1 MSIIDWSIL
10 VASLLFIVIYG
21 VWKSRAQHTTE
32 SFLRGTHEVPWYTI
46 GFSIMATQAS
56 AITFLSAPGQA
67 FEDGMRFVQFYFG
80 LPLAMVV
87 LCITF
92 VPMFHRMGCYTAYEF
107 LEKRF
112 DVKTRSLGAVL
123 FLIQRGLSTSLT
135 IYAPSLVLSAMLG
148 WSTIV
153 TNCLIGGMVII
164 YTVSGGT
171 KAVSY
176 TQKSQMIIILTSML
190 VAFVMVVNMLPSSI
204 SFGDAVFVAGKMGKM
219 NAIDLNFDLTSK
231 YNIWIGLIGGFFLA
245 LSYFGTDHSQVSRYL
260 TGSSIA
266 ESRMGLIMNG
276 LVKIPMQFFILFI
289 GVMVYVFYLFTQP
302 PVTFN
307 PLEDSKIRQSSY
319 SNEYTLAE
327 QNFKNALETRKEKVH
342 TLITTKET
350 QNQTQIDVAV
360 LAMQQ
365 AEKQVKTAKSQA
377 TAIMLKNDP
386 KANDKD
392 TNYMF
397 LSFVTTYLP
406 VGMIGLLLAVIFAA
420 SMSSTASALNSLAS
434 VSVIDVYKRSFN
446 KTGSDQHYLLISRLM
461 TAFWGIFAVFFAEMA
476 GRIGSLIEAVNV
488 LGSLFYGAILG
499 LFLVAF
505 YIKNI
510 GGTAVF
516 IAAILTETVI
526 FYLYKFTT
534 VPYLWYNVIGCVLV
548 ISIGWMIEK
557 FIKKPR

>member
-548 ISIGWMIEK
+548 ISIGWVIEK